1 MTQDDLLFL
10 VLISIGLTGLA
21 LFSFQLL
28 RRDKKDNRGEW
39 YEGPWEDDDRP
50 RRPRPRRPR
59 R

>member
-1 MTQDDLLFL
+1 MTQDDMLFL
-10 VLISIGLTGLA
+10 VLISIGLTALA

-50 RRPRPRRPR
+50 RKPRR
-59 R
+59 